1 MLFEIDTAYCSR
13 CKKFVPIFDAK
24 NVNFSLT
31 EINCNDCGKIL
42 FVMRSEL
49 QFEADNNNNIIEEL
63 EEFIRK
69 ENIKTSSNKRLRKL
83 AVKTNAI

>member
-24 NVNFSLT
+24 NVSFSLT
-31 EINCNDCGKIL
+31 EINCNECGKIL

-49 QFEADNNNNIIEEL
+49 EYEPDDNDHIEEL

-69 ENIKTSSNKRLRKL
+69 ENIKTASNKRLRKY
-83 AVKTNAI
+83 AVKTNAV

>member
-31 EINCNDCGKIL
+31 EINCNECGKIL

-49 QFEADNNNNIIEEL
+49 EFEADEINHIEEL

-69 ENIKTSSNKRLRKL
+69 ENIKTSSNKRLRKYT
-83 AVKTNAI
+83 VETNAV